1 VAEPFESFPIQ
12 DAFCE
17 RLVRIDHLGPC
28 RRLVFATR
36 DSSVGDQG
44 LVISAKLIV
53 SAEAMIEI
61 GRLMLARAPED
72 TLLVAFHP
80 TTDHPN

>member
-1 VAEPFESFPIQ
+1 VADIFETLAMP

-17 RLVRIDHLGPC
+17 QLVRIDTLGPC

-36 DSSVGDQG
+36 DKGAGDQA
-44 LVISAKLIV
+44 LVVSAKLIV

-61 GRLMLARAPED
+61 GRVIFAGAPEGMLA
-72 TLLVAFHP
+72 AFQP
-80 TTDHPN
+80 STEHPN

>member
-1 VAEPFESFPIQ
+1 VAEPFETFAIP

-17 RLVRIDHLGPC
+17 RLVRIDILGPC

-36 DSSVGDQG
+36 DTSAGDQA

-61 GRLMLARAPED
+61 GRMMLAGAPED
-72 TLLVAFHP
+72 GLLSAFHP
-80 TTDHPN
+80 STEHPN

>member
-1 VAEPFESFPIQ
+1 MAEAYETFATP

-36 DSSVGDQG
+36 DSSAGDQG
-44 LVISAKLIV
+44 LVVSAKLIV

-61 GRLMLARAPED
+61 GRMMLASSPGD
-72 TLLVAFHP
+72 GLLAAFH
-80 TTDHPN
+80 TSTEHPN

>member
-1 VAEPFESFPIQ
+1 MTEPFENFPIQ

-36 DSSVGDQG
+36 DNSAGDQG

-61 GRLMLARAPED
+61 GRMMLARAPED
-72 TLLVAFHP
+72 ALLVAFHP
-80 TTDHPN
+80 STNHPN